1 MLSLLLPGFGLVGVL
16 CEGPG
21 GLWFGGL
28 CGDLGLGT
36 SGNGLKLS
44 FCKLAWLLLCLDWS
58 RYVFSCG

>member
-1 MLSLLLPGFGLVGVL
+1 MLSLVLPGVGLVGVL

-21 GLWFGGL
+21 GLWVGGL

-44 FCKLAWLLLCLDWS
+44 FCKLSWLLLCLDWS
-58 RYVFSCG
+58 ECEVSCV

>member
-1 MLSLLLPGFGLVGVL
+1 MLSLVLPGVELVGVL

-21 GLWFGGL
+21 GF

-44 FCKLAWLLLCLDWS
+44 FCKLFWLLLCLDWS
-58 RYVFSCG
+58 KCVVCCA

>member
-1 MLSLLLPGFGLVGVL
+1 MVSLVLPGVGLVGVV

-21 GLWFGGL
+21 GFWVGGV

-44 FCKLAWLLLCLDWS
+44 SCKLSLLLLCLDWCECD
-58 RYVFSCG
+58 VSCV